1 MVFKPPLDEENINK
15 YGTLMK
21 VIEYNSKNDILVEF
35 QDNHKYVVHTNIQ
48 RFRQGRDGNP
58 FDKTV
63 YGKGYLGV
71 GEYQGSIEGVQ
82 TSQYKEW
89 RGMLTRC
96 YSNEYHKSYPTYINT
111 QVCEEWLNFQNFAK
125 WYEDN
130 YYEVDNQTMH
140 LDKDIITKGNKLYCP
155 DKCVFVPHELNL
167 LFTKN
172 DSKRGQYLI
181 GVYYDKRRHKFKSAC
196 RRYGKKV
203 GLGSF
208 DSEEEAFYAYKEF
221 KEETIRLMAEEYK
234 DKIPMK
240 LYNGLMSYK
249 VEKED

>member
-1 MVFKPPLDEENINK
+1 MAFKPPLGEENINK

-48 RFRQGRDGNP
+48 RFRQGRVGNP

-82 TSQYKEW
+82 TPQYKEW

-111 QVCEEWLNFQNFAK
+111 QVCEEWLDFQNFAK

-130 YYEVDNQTMH
+130 YYEVDNQAMH

-181 GVYYDKRRHKFKSAC
+181 GVYYDKSRHKFKSAC

-208 DSEEEAFYAYKEF
+208 DNEEEAFYAYKEF

>member
-1 MVFKPPLDEENINK
+1 MVFKPPLGEENTNK

-48 RFRQGRDGNP
+48 RFRQGRVGNT

>member
-48 RFRQGRDGNP
+48 RFRQGRVGNP

>member
-48 RFRQGRDGNP
+48 RFRQGRVGNP

-111 QVCEEWLNFQNFAK
+111 QVGEEWLNFQNFAK

-203 GLGSF
+203 GLGSC
-208 DSEEEAFYAYKEF
+208 DREEEDFYAYKEF
-221 KEETIRLMAEEYK
+221 KKETIRLMAEEYK

>member
-1 MVFKPPLDEENINK
+1 MVFKPPLNEENINK

-48 RFRQGRDGNP
+48 RFRQGRVGNP

-172 DSKRGQYLI
+172 DSKRGQCLI
-181 GVYYDKRRHKFKSAC
+181 GVYYDKSRHKFKSAC